1 MCYHPTPKLSPHRRL
16 CIYTFS
22 KKPHSVWFISVLKSG
37 DMGQC
42 PHKSP
47 SPCNTCHTCVIIQI
61 YVLICH
67 KNARTHTHA
76 RAHTH
81 THTPHTAFHC
91 NVLMKYCNLRICSE
105 HPKIIRLTK
114 RSFYCWNVALKY
126 LKILRKN
133 SQLCLIEASQMFPL
147 KIKTFNQL
155 ECTALKWIW
164 RLQMQ
169 KPLSP
174 FEIFLFNQAPMKISL
189 DLFETKA
196 FNNWLIFFSLP
207 LKWNY

>member
-1 MCYHPTPKLSPHRRL
+1 MCYHPTPKLSLHRRL

-37 DMGQC
+37 DMG
-42 PHKSP
+42 
-47 SPCNTCHTCVIIQI
+47 N
-61 YVLICH
+61 VLISH
-67 KNARTHTHA
+67 LLLVIPVIPVSLYKFMSSFVTKMHAHTHTHTHTHTHA
-76 RAHTH
+76 RAHTHTH

-174 FEIFLFNQAPMKISL
+174 FEIFLFNQAPMKYH
-189 DLFETKA
+189 
-196 FNNWLIFFSLP
+196 WIF
-207 LKWNY
+207 LKIRHSITD